1 MKKSVLSLIAFIF
14 IISSGSLFAE
24 MKVQAAFGGEKDIEY
39 SKYLWQ
45 KLEDGKFN
53 STASNL
59 YLGPPPHGGVR
70 EVLEG
75 KIDGKRVLLK
85 RNYGGAGISIE
96 KVEANRD
103 LYLKAITVMIKK
115 DGFNPKNGDWFWAK
129 FKADGTLDKTP
140 KKQAIVGKFPGCIGC
155 HQAAKKTDFVFVH
168 SNELNGEVTLV
179 ESLKK

>member
-1 MKKSVLSLIAFIF
+1 
-14 IISSGSLFAE
+14 
-24 MKVQAAFGGEKDIEY
+24 
-39 SKYLWQ
+39 
-45 KLEDGKFN
+45 
-53 STASNL
+53 
-59 YLGPPPHGGVR
+59 
-70 EVLEG
+70 
-75 KIDGKRVLLK
+75 
-85 RNYGGAGISIE
+85 
-96 KVEANRD
+96 
-103 LYLKAITVMIKK
+103 MIKK